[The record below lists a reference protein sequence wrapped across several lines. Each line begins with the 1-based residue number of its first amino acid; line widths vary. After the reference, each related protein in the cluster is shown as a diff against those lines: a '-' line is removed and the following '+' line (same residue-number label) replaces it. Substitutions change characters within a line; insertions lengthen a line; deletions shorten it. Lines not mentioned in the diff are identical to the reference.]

1 MEATFWE
8 ANKGR
13 IGAAIAVVALG
24 VLGWQGWSRHQDAQR
39 AGEWT
44 ALFDENLALRSDL
57 DPKSFAASSPAAPW
71 ALLHTARTA
80 FEEKDLARAQ
90 SALSDINSLREKVN
104 VPSDLVDRIA
114 SDIANETKF
123 SSENQ
128 ATKSGISDE
137 SARLK
142 FKLADADVEVSI
154 FSDAALGEFAAFARS
169 LSAASLTEIRL
180 DQATSGTEL
189 SGSMNWTQLGLDTA
203 SMGPSKGPV
212 PTFARTKLFE
222 SNRAGTIALRIENLG
237 TDSNAK
243 AFSPRLVINLK
254 DQPERDIDSI
264 VVGRLVSGAEHLER
278 ASMGSTSF
286 DGKLADAAVLTRTG
300 SN

>member
-1 MEATFWE
+1 VVVSRVEISDLMEATFWE

-189 SGSMNWTQLGLDTA
+189 SGSMNWTQLRIDG
-203 SMGPSKGPV
+203 SVQGPGTDVRANQAVRVESRGNHRP
-212 PTFARTKLFE
+212 
-222 SNRAGTIALRIENLG
+222 SNREPRHGFERKGVFSATCHQPQGSARAGHRFNCRGSVGLG
-237 TDSNAK
+237 RRT
-243 AFSPRLVINLK
+243 P
-254 DQPERDIDSI
+254 
-264 VVGRLVSGAEHLER
+264 GA
-278 ASMGSTSF
+278 GF
-286 DGKLADAAVLTRTG
+286 DGLHQF
-300 SN
+300 